1 MRYWEKSRLWSD
13 GLRTHPYLASS
24 DSFKRPSKKIK
35 GEYITMIL
43 NRGTR
48 NWAFTTMA
56 DRDAFVDKHGGK
68 RVFTNAERAAFD
80 SLGLL

>member
-35 GEYITMIL
+35 GDYIHVIL
-43 NRGTR
+43 NRGKR
-48 NWAFTTMA
+48 QWAFTSMA
-56 DRDAFVDKHGGK
+56 DRDVFVDKHGGK
-68 RVFTNAERAAFD
+68 RIFTHEERAALD
-80 SLGLL
+80 APTY